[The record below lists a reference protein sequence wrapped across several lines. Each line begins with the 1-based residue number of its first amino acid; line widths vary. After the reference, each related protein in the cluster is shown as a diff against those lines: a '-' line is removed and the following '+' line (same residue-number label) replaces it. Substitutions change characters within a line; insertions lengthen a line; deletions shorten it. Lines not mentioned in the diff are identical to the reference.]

1 MQQDPYYIRKLRET
15 LSSRQRVNAS
25 YSLRAF
31 AKDISIHPSSLS
43 LILKA
48 KRSLPLKDSK
58 KVATSLKLS
67 PKEASLFYESLF
79 LERMK
84 AEAKAS
90 PATEPSFVLDE
101 AYHDVVAEW
110 EHFAV
115 LNLLEVSGFE
125 PRIEFVAKKLN
136 ITNQRAKVVV
146 DHLIHV
152 NLISIQSD
160 GSWKP
165 QFENLRTT
173 EDVPSAAIHK
183 AHLEKMDLGKAKLE
197 QVPLDLRDFSSVS
210 FAIDMENMDEAKAL
224 IREFRRRFQ
233 DLLNRG
239 NKTEVYQLAM
249 QFYPLSQLN
258 IEENKND

>member
-15 LSSRQRVNAS
+15 LSSRQRINAS

-43 LILKA
+43 LILNA

-58 KVATSLKLS
+58 KVAKSLKLS

-79 LERMK
+79 LERMN

-90 PATEPSFVLDE
+90 QPIEPAFVLEE

-115 LNLLEVSGFE
+115 LNLLEVAGFE
-125 PRIEFVAKKLN
+125 SRIEFVAKKLN
-136 ITNQRAKVVV
+136 VTEQRAKVVV
-146 DHLIHV
+146 DHLIQV
-152 NLISIQSD
+152 DLIRVQKD

-173 EDVPSAAIHK
+173 EDFPSAAIHK
-183 AHLEKMDLGKAKLE
+183 SHIEKMELGKAKLE

-210 FAIDMENMDEAKAL
+210 FAVDMESIDEAKAF

-233 DLLNRG
+233 ERFERG
-239 NKTEVYQLAM
+239 NKTEVYQLAI
-249 QFYPLSQLN
+249 QFYPLSHLN
-258 IEENKND
+258 IEENKK